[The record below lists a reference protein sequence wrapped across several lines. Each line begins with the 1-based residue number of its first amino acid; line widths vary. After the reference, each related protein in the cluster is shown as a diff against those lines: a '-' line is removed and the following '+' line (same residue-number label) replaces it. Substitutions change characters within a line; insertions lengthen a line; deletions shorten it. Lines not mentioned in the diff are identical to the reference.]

1 MERIKPRGFTLIEV
15 LVSMIIFVV
24 LSAIAYGG
32 LTSILRSR
40 EYAEEYLN
48 RLQAL
53 QMTFLYLKRDIEQ
66 AVLRPIR
73 DELGEELPPLKGGG
87 ISGVFLECTRA
98 GWNNPAN
105 LPRSTL
111 QRVAYDYTG
120 DKLYRVFWRVL
131 DRAPDTK
138 PVRRSLLEGVKHIEV
153 RFMDNNLQ
161 AHDHWPLEDKKETQ
175 EAEKLPRAIALRLEM
190 EGMGEF
196 KRLFSLVSR

>member
-1 MERIKPRGFTLIEV
+1 MIQLGFTLVEL
-15 LVSMIIFVV
+15 LVSIIIFVI

-40 EYAEEYLN
+40 EYAEEHLN

-53 QMTFLYLKRDIEQ
+53 QTALLYLKRDIEQ
-66 AVLRPIR
+66 AAARPIR

-87 ISGVFLECTRA
+87 RGGVFLEYTHA
-98 GWNNPAN
+98 GWSNPAS

-111 QRVAYDYTG
+111 QRVAYDYSG
-120 DKLYRVFWRVL
+120 DGLYRVFWRVL

-138 PVRRSLLEGVKHIEV
+138 PARRSLLSGLKHIEIQ
-153 RFMDNNLQ
+153 FMDDKLV
-161 AHDHWPLEDKKETQ
+161 AHDHWPLEEKKETQ
-175 EAEKLPRAIALRLEM
+175 EEVTLPRAILLTLEV

-196 KRLFSLVSR
+196 KHLFSIANGV